1 MSDSYKPR
9 SLAEIMNDL
18 LSTVRDYYDAEYA
31 YYIEKEQGDIETIYE
46 WCAENI
52 EWQRDRLKLLSQE
65 QQPKWM
71 KEEITDTTAD
81 SYSVFRQISEDT
93 TAILAVVGVHRAAV
107 RLI

>member
-52 EWQRDRLKLLSQE
+52 EWQRIVSSCFLRNSSQ
-65 QQPKWM
+65 
-71 KEEITDTTAD
+71 
-81 SYSVFRQISEDT
+81 S
-93 TAILAVVGVHRAAV
+93 G
-107 RLI
+107 